1 MSNKITNDLAFFAP
15 ESVFGAQADECFMR
29 LALQQAQKA
38 AAREEVPVGAI
49 VVDVH
54 GVIIAR
60 GYNKVEQTQSQTAHA
75 EMHALLKASRKKNN
89 WRLEGCWIYVTLEP
103 CVMCIG
109 LIVNSRMAGIV
120 YGARSFLFGY
130 SLDKDIASW
139 VYKKNAFRIV
149 QGVGAQQSGALLKDF
164 FTKKRESQ

>member
-1 MSNKITNDLAFFAP
+1 
-15 ESVFGAQADECFMR
+15 VFGSKADYRFMR
-29 LALQQAQKA
+29 IALQQAQKA
-38 AAREEVPVGAI
+38 AALDEVPVGAVI
-49 VVDVH
+49 VDAQ
-54 GVIIAR
+54 GVVIAR
-60 GYNKVEQTQSQTAHA
+60 GYNKVEQSQSQTAHA
-75 EMHALLKASRKKNN
+75 EVHALLKASRKKNN
-89 WRLEGCWIYVTLEP
+89 WRLTGCWIYVTLEP

-120 YGARSFLFGY
+120 YGSRSFLFGY

-149 QGVGAQQSGALLKDF
+149 QGVCAQQSGALLKDF